1 MSKLYVIPTPI
12 GNLGDITLRS
22 LETLK
27 EVDLIAC
34 EDTRVT
40 GRLLNHYE
48 IKKPLIN
55 YREHNENEISEV
67 LIDKIKEGETVGLVS
82 DAGMPGI
89 SDPGAI
95 LIKKCIENEIK
106 VSVLPGASALI
117 NALVSSGID
126 TKKFTF
132 IGFLD
137 KNKNK
142 KRKELQLYEDNKET
156 IIIYE
161 SPHRIVDTLE
171 AISEIFKDRP
181 ISVSREISKLYEENI
196 RGTAKEVLDYLS
208 KSKIRGEFVLVIS
221 GKSIEEINAEIEESY
236 KDLSIK
242 KHIINEMEKGLSK
255 KEAIK
260 EVAKIRS
267 IPKKEVYAE
276 SIDIEN
282 WLDISL
288 YMVWYNL

>member
-1 MSKLYVIPTPI
+1 MSKLYIVPTPI

-40 GRLLNHYE
+40 SKLLNHYK

-55 YREHNENEISEV
+55 YREHNEREV
-67 LIDKIKEGETVGLVS
+67 SDIIIDKIKNGESVALVS

-89 SDPGAI
+89 SDPGEI
-95 LIKKCIENEIK
+95 LIKKCIEKDIL

-117 NALVSSGID
+117 NALVSSGLD
-126 TKKFTF
+126 TRRFTF

-142 KRKELQLYEDNKET
+142 KRKELEMYKDRQET

-161 SPHRIVDTLE
+161 SPHRIVDTLK
-171 AISEIFKDRP
+171 AINEIFKDRS

-196 RGTAKEVLDYLS
+196 RGTANDVLKYLS
-208 KSKIRGEFVLVIS
+208 ESKIRGEFVLVIS
-221 GKSIEEINAEIEESY
+221 GKSIEEINAEIKESY
-236 KDLSIK
+236 ENLTIKD
-242 KHIINEMEKGLSK
+242 HIIKEMAKGISK
-255 KEAIK
+255 KEAIN

-267 IPKKEVYAE
+267 IPKKEVYSE
-276 SIDIEN
+276 SIDI
-282 WLDISL
+282 
-288 YMVWYNL
+288 

>member
-1 MSKLYVIPTPI
+1 MSKLYIVPTPI

-40 GRLLNHYE
+40 SKLLNYYK

-55 YREHNENEISEV
+55 YREHNEREV
-67 LIDKIKEGETVGLVS
+67 SDIIIDKIKNGESVALVS

-89 SDPGAI
+89 SDPGEI
-95 LIKKCIENEIK
+95 LIKKCIEKDIL

-117 NALVSSGID
+117 NALVSSGLD
-126 TKKFTF
+126 TRRFTF

-142 KRKELQLYEDNKET
+142 KRKELEMYKDRQET

-161 SPHRIVDTLE
+161 SPHRIVDTLK
-171 AISEIFKDRP
+171 AINEIFKDRS

-196 RGTAKEVLDYLS
+196 RGTANDVLKYLS
-208 KSKIRGEFVLVIS
+208 ESKIRGEFVLVIS
-221 GKSIEEINAEIEESY
+221 GKSIEEINAEIKESY
-236 KDLSIK
+236 ENLTIKD
-242 KHIINEMEKGLSK
+242 HIIKEMAKGISK
-255 KEAIK
+255 KEAIN

-267 IPKKEVYAE
+267 IPKKEVYSE
-276 SIDIEN
+276 SIDI
-282 WLDISL
+282 
-288 YMVWYNL
+288 

>member
-1 MSKLYVIPTPI
+1 MSKLYIVPTPI

-40 GRLLNHYE
+40 SKLLNQYK

-55 YREHNENEISEV
+55 YREHNEREV
-67 LIDKIKEGETVGLVS
+67 SDIIIDKIKNGESVALVS

-89 SDPGAI
+89 SDPGEI
-95 LIKKCIENEIK
+95 LIKKCIEKDIL

-117 NALVSSGID
+117 NALVSSGLD
-126 TKKFTF
+126 TRRFTF

-142 KRKELQLYEDNKET
+142 KRKELEMYKDRQET

-161 SPHRIVDTLE
+161 SPHRIVDTLK
-171 AISEIFKDRP
+171 AINEIFKDRS

-196 RGTAKEVLDYLS
+196 RGTANDVLKYLS
-208 KSKIRGEFVLVIS
+208 ESKIRGEFVLVIS
-221 GKSIEEINAEIEESY
+221 GKSIEEINAEIKESY
-236 KDLSIK
+236 ENLTIKD
-242 KHIINEMEKGLSK
+242 HIIKEMGKGISK
-255 KEAIK
+255 KEAIN

-267 IPKKEVYAE
+267 IPKKEVYSE
-276 SIDIEN
+276 SIDI
-282 WLDISL
+282 
-288 YMVWYNL
+288 